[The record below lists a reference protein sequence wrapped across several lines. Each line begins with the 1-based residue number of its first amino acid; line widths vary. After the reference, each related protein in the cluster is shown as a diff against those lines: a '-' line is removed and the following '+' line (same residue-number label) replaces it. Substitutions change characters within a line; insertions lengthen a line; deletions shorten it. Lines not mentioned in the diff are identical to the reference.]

1 MDEIR
6 TRPIISSCDG
16 PADKLSW
23 FLTKI
28 LSPLLVYV
36 DAHLRNTKQFRE
48 SLALCDFS
56 NAPNL
61 HYQSFDVVSLYT
73 NVDSNL
79 AVDACLTLLHEHEK
93 EIRLYGLTLSEIRKL
108 LTVVLKQNIFR
119 FNNIV
124 YRQIR
129 GLAMGSRIAPL
140 LAIIFLDSIEKRALR
155 RGIIYYK
162 RYIDDIFIVARSR
175 CSLRKTLQNLNSAND
190 NITFTVEDPGEDNF
204 LPFLNTKVRIR
215 SGKVE
220 SIWYK
225 EPASANVLVHSR
237 SCHPYCMKN
246 MRIAQETTTHDS
258 TTTIRR
264 AEDILRENGYRYEPS
279 YCWKPHH
286 SLHGA
291 VMVMPYVDERLANR
305 INCAVRNS
313 KIPARLIFRP
323 PRSLKELLTSSRQY
337 ESVCVR
343 EHCSICTETQICGL
357 KNTVYEVKCMA
368 CFETYIGETSRPLF
382 ERIDEHRRA
391 LTQPAS
397 YTRNAFSRHRTLR
410 HTMERPPKL
419 DVSVLH
425 RNMRDPLERK
435 IREAL
440 EIRRRTPAINSKEEM
455 AAAMQLISISG

>member
-1 MDEIR
+1 
-6 TRPIISSCDG
+6 
-16 PADKLSW
+16 
-23 FLTKI
+23 
-28 LSPLLVYV
+28 
-36 DAHLRNTKQFRE
+36 
-48 SLALCDFS
+48 
-56 NAPNL
+56 
-61 HYQSFDVVSLYT
+61 
-73 NVDSNL
+73 
-79 AVDACLTLLHEHEK
+79 
-93 EIRLYGLTLSEIRKL
+93 
-108 LTVVLKQNIFR
+108 
-119 FNNIV
+119 
-124 YRQIR
+124 
-129 GLAMGSRIAPL
+129 
-140 LAIIFLDSIEKRALR
+140 
-155 RGIIYYK
+155 
-162 RYIDDIFIVARSR
+162 
-175 CSLRKTLQNLNSAND
+175 
-190 NITFTVEDPGEDNF
+190 
-204 LPFLNTKVRIR
+204 
-215 SGKVE
+215 
-220 SIWYK
+220 
-225 EPASANVLVHSR
+225 
-237 SCHPYCMKN
+237 

-435 IREAL
+435 IPASATGDTTHRRLLARPHTNTCLMKGLQSRNVATIKNYDQHLRASLIPQLLACHEAQGQHHSQ
-440 EIRRRTPAINSKEEM
+440 TFHV
-455 AAAMQLISISG
+455 G

>member
-1 MDEIR
+1 
-6 TRPIISSCDG
+6 
-16 PADKLSW
+16 
-23 FLTKI
+23 
-28 LSPLLVYV
+28 
-36 DAHLRNTKQFRE
+36 
-48 SLALCDFS
+48 
-56 NAPNL
+56 
-61 HYQSFDVVSLYT
+61 
-73 NVDSNL
+73 
-79 AVDACLTLLHEHEK
+79 
-93 EIRLYGLTLSEIRKL
+93 
-108 LTVVLKQNIFR
+108 
-119 FNNIV
+119 
-124 YRQIR
+124 
-129 GLAMGSRIAPL
+129 
-140 LAIIFLDSIEKRALR
+140 
-155 RGIIYYK
+155 
-162 RYIDDIFIVARSR
+162 
-175 CSLRKTLQNLNSAND
+175 
-190 NITFTVEDPGEDNF
+190 
-204 LPFLNTKVRIR
+204 
-215 SGKVE
+215 
-220 SIWYK
+220 
-225 EPASANVLVHSR
+225 
-237 SCHPYCMKN
+237 

-455 AAAMQLISISG
+455 AAAMQLISITASATGDTTHRRLLARPHTNTCLMKGLQSRNVATIKNYDQHLRASLIPQLLACHEAQGQHHSQTFHVG